1 MHIKYVDGAVEQE
14 MKSAGVV
21 APWATITTLGLV
33 MPPYVL
39 QVSSKKI
46 FVCE

>member
-1 MHIKYVDGAVEQE
+1 MHNKYVNGAVEQK
-14 MKSAGVV
+14 MKSAGV

-33 MPPYVL
+33 MPSYIL
-39 QVSSKKI
+39 QVSSKRI